1 MKKHFKF
8 SDNTGK
14 IIAILVLIIP
24 LIVNVIVIFW
34 LPQIF
39 AVKKFEITDK
49 NYHILTEGCRKIT
62 DFGDFVITCSTVTAA
77 VVILCYSVLDSK
89 KLGVSMRGV
98 IRNWMGGMFL
108 PEIFMLMLIKLPFL
122 KLWAYSQQD
131 YILYIGCILSLLEQ
145 AVMVVFVLISN
156 SMHAVVYT
164 IINEEYKRYKQ
175 AFYMEDGDKAA
186 LYVNVHIT
194 QAFESDSFF
203 EDKVWVL
210 KGTLQSPIKHIG
222 KMHIKIGEHQQRVIF
237 SYYYEN
243 AYGTFQSV
251 ENNKLERFK
260 LFDFYYMFVKE
271 DLNVFNEGGLEEERY
286 VFGAIAVAAILHAA
300 IVSEIEGSVNF
311 CKNILVE
318 LYSEYDNRERLEIQI
333 FYFFL
338 SLEILL
344 YTTKDSEKIAN
355 DIYQSKIIDCLC
367 GLTQGFDVE
376 SHFYTLYKFWRLVMR
391 GYTIEECTSAKLYF
405 ESYNSLMRLSY
416 NSPMLRYIYDKR
428 RM

>member
-8 SDNTGK
+8 LGNMGK
-14 IIAILVLIIP
+14 IIAILLLVIP
-24 LIVNVIVIFW
+24 LIINIIVIFW

-39 AVKKFEITDK
+39 AVKKFGIIDK
-49 NYHILTEGCRKIT
+49 IYDILIGNRYNLK
-62 DFGDFVITCSTVTAA
+62 DFGNFVITCSAVTAA

-98 IRNWMGGMFL
+98 IRNWMGGIFL

-122 KLWAYSQQD
+122 KLWAYSHQD
-131 YILYIGCILSLLEQ
+131 YILFIGCILSLIEQ

-203 EDKVWVL
+203 EDKVWLL
-210 KGTLQSPIKHIG
+210 KGTLQSPIKHIN
-222 KMHIKIGEHQQRVIF
+222 KIHIEISERQQSVFF

-251 ENNKLERFK
+251 EKNKLERFK
-260 LFDFYYMFVKE
+260 LFDFYYKFVKE
-271 DLNVFNEGGLEEERY
+271 HLNIFNEGGMEEEWY
-286 VFGAIAVAAILHAA
+286 ELGAIAVAAILHAA
-300 IVSEIEGSVNF
+300 IVSEIEDSVDF
-311 CKNILVE
+311 CEHILVG
-318 LYSEYDNRERLEIQI
+318 LYSKYDNRERQEIQI

-344 YTTKDSEKIAN
+344 FTTKNSKKIAK
-355 DIYQSKIIDCLC
+355 DIYQSKIIDYLC
-367 GLTQGFDVE
+367 DHTPDFNVE
-376 SHFYTLYKFWRLVMR
+376 SHFYALYKFWRLVMSE
-391 GYTIEECTSAKLYF
+391 YTIEEYTSVKVYLA
-405 ESYNSLMRLSY
+405 SYNSLMGLSY
-416 NSPMLRYIYDKR
+416 KSPMLRYIYDKR
-428 RM
+428 RT